1 MADFSDLLKSIKQ
14 VARETV
20 DNDVPAIV
28 CFGEV
33 QSDNPLQVL
42 VDQKLLLD
50 SDQLILSR
58 NVTDFSRDETVD
70 HMTENRAGG
79 SQYALFES
87 HNHQYKGRKEFKIH
101 NKLQTGDQV
110 ILLRVQGGQ
119 KFVILDRIG
128 K

>member
-1 MADFSDLLKSIKQ
+1 MADFSELLKCFKEIS
-14 VARETV
+14 RETV

-33 QSDNPLQVL
+33 QNESPLQVL

-50 SDQLILSR
+50 SEQLILSR

-101 NKLQTGDQV
+101 NKLQAGDQV